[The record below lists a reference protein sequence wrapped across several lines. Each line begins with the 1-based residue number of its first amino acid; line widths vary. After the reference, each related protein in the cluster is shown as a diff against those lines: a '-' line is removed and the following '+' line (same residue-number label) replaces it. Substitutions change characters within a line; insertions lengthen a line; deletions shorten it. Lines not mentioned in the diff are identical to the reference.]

1 MRSALVP
8 GERAAASEQDWRR
21 FLEELQR
28 ELWSG
33 DRSAPKS
40 EDRP

>member
-8 GERAAASEQDWRR
+8 GRAIASEQDWRR

-33 DRSAPKS
+33 ESPAAKR
-40 EDRP
+40 EDRT

>member
-1 MRSALVP
+1 MRSAVVP
-8 GERAAASEQDWRR
+8 ARASASDPDWRR

-33 DRSAPKS
+33 ETPAPKR
-40 EDRP
+40 EERP